1 MRHNDGLGS
10 GTTAMVVPGLAPAA
24 QQQEALVVQMQAL
37 LSEFERNIEGSGP
50 LVESNVVGELRRE
63 MHGICRQMREG
74 FGRLSEQTT
83 RLDKAAVPRQRRSGS
98 PKQPATGQEKVRFG
112 LRLDFWAK
120 A

>member
-1 MRHNDGLGS
+1 MQHEDHFDS
-10 GTTAMVVPGLAPAA
+10 GTSAMVVPGLAPAA

-74 FGRLSEQTT
+74 FSRLSEQTI
-83 RLDKAAVPRQRRSGS
+83 RLDKAVVLHQRRPGS

-112 LRLDFWAK
+112 LRPEFWRK